1 MDIYIT
7 LLIFLTTLVL
17 IIRQPWGLSIG
28 WSAMIGAFLLFILR
42 IVSYEDLFEVTNIV
56 WNATLTFIALVIIS
70 LVLDDLGFFEWAALH
85 MAKLAKGN
93 GKVLFFLIILLGAIV
108 SALFANDGAVLI
120 LTPIVLAMI
129 RSLKFTERMI
139 LPFIMAAGF
148 IADTASLPFVIS
160 NLTNIISADYFNLGF
175 LQYATIMFVP
185 NLVSFY
191 ASFIVLYIFFKKS
204 LPTSF
209 DMRLVK
215 NPSEAIKNKRFFT
228 LAWYIIILLMISY
241 LISESIQIPLS
252 FVTGTA
258 AIILLIAGRHYRIT
272 NVKRVVKNSPWNIIF
287 FSIGMYLVVYGLKN
301 VGLTYWLSLLIE
313 VFAQYGHFFAVMGMG
328 LLATF
333 LSSVMNNLPT
343 VMIDLIAI
351 KEAST
356 TPLMETL
363 LVYANIVGTNLGPKI
378 TPIGSLATLLWLH
391 VLQRDGI
398 NISWGYYFR
407 VGLVLTIPTI
417 VITLISLYVWGIF
430 VL

>member
-7 LLIFLTTLVL
+7 LIIFLTTLVL

>member
-1 MDIYIT
+1 
-7 LLIFLTTLVL
+7 
-17 IIRQPWGLSIG
+17 
-28 WSAMIGAFLLFILR
+28 
-42 IVSYEDLFEVTNIV
+42 
-56 WNATLTFIALVIIS
+56 
-70 LVLDDLGFFEWAALH
+70 
-85 MAKLAKGN
+85 
-93 GKVLFFLIILLGAIV
+93 
-108 SALFANDGAVLI
+108 
-120 LTPIVLAMI
+120 
-129 RSLKFTERMI
+129 
-139 LPFIMAAGF
+139 
-148 IADTASLPFVIS
+148 
-160 NLTNIISADYFNLGF
+160 LTNIISADYFNLGF